1 MIECLRKY
9 HGSQKGERKMSY
21 KNYNILPDVYGLDSA
36 YSNTLP
42 TEYRQSI
49 EEGLDIEE
57 HKAVFDA
64 VHHMNNR
71 EYKTDMA
78 NVLYRIVK
86 NADIRADYPYQKP
99 NELEEILGSPS
110 PL

>member
-1 MIECLRKY
+1 
-9 HGSQKGERKMSY
+9 MSY